1 MIKQSLYIH
10 PLTSEVLEYQYET
23 INGYVFCNAQGK
35 RVEMAANA
43 KTALKVFTFLNS
55 TNMIKV
61 IEKSK
66 DVVNVHFAYDEHR
79 QGTQLCDTLMQER
92 LVDVYEIKF
101 NTKTRTGMII
111 GKEDINYNATKIENL
126 VL

>member
-23 INGYVFCNAQGK
+23 INGFVFCNAQGK

-43 KTALKVFTFLNS
+43 KTVLKVFTFLNS

-61 IEKSK
+61 IEKTR
-66 DVVNVHFAYDEHR
+66 DMVHVHFSYTEHR
-79 QGTQLCDTLMQER
+79 QGTQLCDTLMQEL
-92 LVDVYEIKF
+92 LVDVDEIKF
-101 NTKTRTGMII
+101 NEKTRTGLIV

>member
-23 INGYVFCNAQGK
+23 INGYVFCNATGK

-43 KTALKVFTFLNS
+43 KTVLKVFTFINS
-55 TNMIKV
+55 KTMIKV
-61 IEKSK
+61 IEKTR
-66 DVVNVHFAYDEHR
+66 DMVHVHFAYDEQR

-92 LVDVYEIKF
+92 LVDVDEIKF
-101 NTKTRTGMII
+101 NEKTRTGMII
-111 GKEDINYNATKIENL
+111 GKEDINYNASKIENL

>member
-1 MIKQSLYIH
+1 MIKQSLHIH
-10 PLTSEVLEYQYET
+10 PLTSEVLEYQHET

-43 KTALKVFTFLNS
+43 KKVLKVFTFKNS

-61 IEKSK
+61 IEKTR
-66 DVVNVHFAYDEHR
+66 DVVNVHFSYNEQR

-92 LVDVYEIKF
+92 LVDVDEIKF

>member
-10 PLTSEVLEYQYET
+10 PLTHEVLEYQYET

-43 KTALKVFTFLNS
+43 KKVLKVFTFLNS

-61 IEKSK
+61 IEKTR
-66 DVVNVHFAYDEHR
+66 DVVNVHFAYDEQR

-92 LVDVYEIKF
+92 LLDVYEIKF

>member
-10 PLTSEVLEYQYET
+10 PLTGEVLEYQYET

-35 RVEMAANA
+35 RVETATNA

-92 LVDVYEIKF
+92 LLDVYEIKF

>member
-10 PLTSEVLEYQYET
+10 PLTGEVLEYQYET
-23 INGYVFCNAQGK
+23 INGYVFCNSTGK

-43 KTALKVFTFLNS
+43 KTALKVFTFINS

>member
-43 KTALKVFTFLNS
+43 KKVLKVFTFKNS
-55 TNMIKV
+55 TNMIKK
-61 IEKSK
+61 IEKTR

-92 LVDVYEIKF
+92 LVDVDEIKF
-101 NTKTRTGMII
+101 NEKTRTGLII

>member
-43 KTALKVFTFLNS
+43 KKVLKVFTFKNS

-61 IEKSK
+61 IEKTR
-66 DVVNVHFAYDEHR
+66 DVVHVHFSYNEQR

-92 LVDVYEIKF
+92 LVDVDEIKF
-101 NTKTRTGMII
+101 NEKTHTGMII

>member
-35 RVEMAANA
+35 RVEMATNA
-43 KTALKVFTFLNS
+43 KKVLKVFTFKNS

-61 IEKSK
+61 IEKTR
-66 DVVNVHFAYDEHR
+66 DVVNVHFAYDEQR